1 MINKKTIFCDIDGT
15 IFKQVP
21 YNLINEIEYTILP
34 GVKEKF
40 EEWVNLKYIIILVSG
55 REESKRDITLKQLDN
70 AGIKYNQ
77 LILGI
82 GSEDRF
88 IINNNTKNEPDRN
101 RAFAISLKRDEGFK
115 FINFTK
121 LGL

>member
-101 RAFAISLKRDEGFK
+101 RAFAISLKRDEHFK

>member
-21 YNLINEIEYTILP
+21 YDSINETEFNILP

-40 EEWVNLKYIIILVSG
+40 EEWNNSKYIIILVSG
-55 REESKRDITLKQLDN
+55 REESKRDITLIQLYN

-88 IINNNTKNEPDRN
+88 IINNNTKNEPDIN
-101 RAFAISLKRDEGFK
+101 RAYAISVKRDEGF
-115 FINFTK
+115 NFTNFAIV
-121 LGL
+121 GL

>member
-21 YNLINEIEYTILP
+21 YDLINEIEFTILP

-40 EEWVNLKYIIILVSG
+40 EEWLNSKYIIILVSG

-88 IINNNTKNEPDRN
+88 IINNNTKNEPDIN
-101 RAFAISLKRDEGFK
+101 RAYAISVKRDEGF
-115 FINFTK
+115 NFTNFAIV
-121 LGL
+121 GL

>member
-21 YNLINEIEYTILP
+21 YDLINEVEFTILP

-40 EEWVNLKYIIILVSG
+40 EEWLNSKYIIILVSG

-88 IINNNTKNEPDRN
+88 IINNNTKNEPDIN
-101 RAFAISLKRDEGFK
+101 RAYAISVKRDEGF
-115 FINFTK
+115 NFTNFAIV
-121 LGL
+121 GL

>member
-21 YNLINEIEYTILP
+21 YDVINEFEFTILP
-34 GVKEKF
+34 GIKEKF
-40 EEWVNLKYIIILVSG
+40 EEWNNSKYIIILVSG
-55 REESKRDITLKQLDN
+55 REESKRDITIKQLYN

-82 GSEDRF
+82 GSEDRY
-88 IINNNTKNEPDRN
+88 IINNNTKNEPDIN
-101 RAFAISLKRDEGFK
+101 RAFAISVKRDEGF
-115 FINFTK
+115 NFTNFVTV
-121 LGL
+121 GL